1 VRRRAM
7 EAGPISDILD
17 PTTHA
22 ETVIE
27 QSKVLYGRL
36 RPEPGG
42 RLPWLTLKKW
52 SNLRYLKR

>member
-1 VRRRAM
+1 M